1 MYYAETY
8 ITDKKEDKQFISQF
22 LTYFQQNNNK
32 FTFYRIYRKKLTFSS
47 VNKNQMWNI
56 LILLK
61 AEEEEHYDHFKQ
73 AFKDYRTQLVRQ
85 ETMLPTPGSFF
96 PSNEKNGNIQIV
108 EYVNVQ
114 QKYLLEFKNI
124 MIHNNG
130 PAMEHILHTKKW
142 CKEFIALETADV
154 LYHKA
159 GFPEWN
165 QIHLIAMRPSGVFHF
180 KKDFNEGLVRVNA
193 PNFADNF
200 DRLEQISEFTSKVSA
215 SREI

>member
-1 MYYAETY
+1 MYYAATY
-8 ITDKKEDKQFISQF
+8 FTNKKEDKQIISQF
-22 LTYFQQNNNK
+22 LAYFQLHNNK
-32 FTFYRIYRKKLTFSS
+32 FSFYRIYRKKLTFSS
-47 VNKNQMWNI
+47 VDKNQMWNI
-56 LILLK
+56 LVLLN
-61 AEEEEHYDHFKQ
+61 AEEEEYYDHFKQ
-73 AFKDYRTQLVRQ
+73 AFNNYRTKLVRQ

-200 DRLEQISEFTSKVSA
+200 DRLEQIREFTSKVSA

>member
-1 MYYAETY
+1 MYYAATY
-8 ITDKKEDKQFISQF
+8 FTDKKEDKQIISQF
-22 LTYFQQNNNK
+22 LTYFQLHNNK
-32 FTFYRIYRKKLTFSS
+32 FSFYRMYRKKLTFSTID
-47 VNKNQMWNI
+47 KTQMWNI

-61 AEEEEHYDHFKQ
+61 TEEEKHYDHFKQ
-73 AFKDYRTQLVRQ
+73 AFNDHKRQLVRQ

-96 PSNEKNGNIQIV
+96 PSDEKNGNIQIV

-114 QKYLLEFKNI
+114 QEYLSEFKNI
-124 MIHNNG
+124 MINNNG

-159 GFPEWN
+159 DFPEWN
-165 QIHLIAMRPSGVFHF
+165 QIHLIAMRPTGVFHF
-180 KKDFNEGLVRVNA
+180 KKDFNEGLVKVNA

-200 DRLEQISEFTSKVSA
+200 ERLSQIRQFTSKVSA